1 MLQNLRTTSL
11 NDELHLTRDGFHM
24 NNGISRYG
32 AACTVFESIITPLT
46 GKNLDGNTYRYAAKE
61 GDEVTISVTDE
72 NAPIAL
78 EAARAAI
85 QKPFEVTEINK

>member
-1 MLQNLRTTSL
+1 
-11 NDELHLTRDGFHM
+11 M

-32 AACTVFESIITPLT
+32 AACTVFESIITPMT
-46 GKNLDGNTYRYAAKE
+46 GKNLDGNTYRYA
-61 GDEVTISVTDE
+61 GNDEVTIPVTDG

-85 QKPFEVTEINK
+85 KKPFEITKINY